1 MEDGLKLGKRHD
13 TPNIQID
20 YQKETLTGFDSSTTY
35 TINGE
40 TVTTAEDDTITIQE
54 GWFGTS
60 ISIVK
65 KGSEDISD
73 SEAQSL
79 VIPARPGAPAVT
91 GDVNRID
98 GATAAMEYSTDRGV
112 TWTVF
117 IEETVANNLVR
128 SRATDTAFASRPT
141 AEITVTEPSS
151 GSGGSS
157 ATRYPV
163 TVEDTD
169 NGSIR
174 VSPTRAERGD
184 TVTITVNPDDGYE
197 LDKLTVTD
205 SNGDEI
211 SVRDRGNGKYTFIMP
226 RGRVTVEA
234 TFAENVEEP
243 EVLPFVDVP
252 AGAYYYDVVAWAVE
266 NNVTDGTSST
276 TFSPNNACTR
286 AQMVTFLWR
295 AAGSPEPETTVNP
308 FNDVSASAYYYK
320 AVLWAAEQGI
330 TSGTSATTFSP
341 DNACIRAQI
350 VTFLWWYLV

>member
-1 MEDGLKLGKRHD
+1 MLSPPGLVHPLLPA
-13 TPNIQID
+13 T
-20 YQKETLTGFDSSTTY
+20 STAS
-35 TINGE
+35 
-40 TVTTAEDDTITIQE
+40 TAQ
-54 GWFGTS
+54 
-60 ISIVK
+60 
-65 KGSEDISD
+65 
-73 SEAQSL
+73 L
-79 VIPARPGAPAVT
+79 PL
-91 GDVNRID
+91 
-98 GATAAMEYSTDRGV
+98 MEYSTDRGV
-112 TWTVF
+112 TWPVF
-117 IEETVANNLVR
+117 TEETVANISAGTYLVR
-128 SRATDTAFASRPT
+128 SRATDTAFACRPT

-197 LDKLTVTD
+197 LNKLTVTD
-205 SNGDEI
+205 SDGDEI

-252 AGAYYYDVVAWAVE
+252 AGAYYYDAVAWAVE

-286 AQMVTFLWR
+286 AQIVTFLWR
-295 AAGSPEPETTVNP
+295 
-308 FNDVSASAYYYK
+308 
-320 AVLWAAEQGI
+320 
-330 TSGTSATTFSP
+330 
-341 DNACIRAQI
+341 
-350 VTFLWWYLV
+350 YLV